1 MKWNWKKDKNYGD
14 GGYHAKNGMIE
25 LQVWQ
30 VWDTG
35 YGQDPVWLT
44 AVDIK
49 ISKEDVGTLY
59 PKNHHKLEKAKQFA
73 EKAAEDWVKKLNK
86 SLK

>member
-1 MKWNWKKDKNYGD
+1 MNWNWKKDKSNSDD
-14 GGYHAKNGMIE
+14 GYRAKNGMIE

-30 VWDTG
+30 AYDLG
-35 YGQDPVWLT
+35 FNEDAVWLT

-49 ISKEDVGTLY
+49 ISKDYTGTLY
-59 PKNHHKLEKAKQFA
+59 PKNHVDLEKAKKIA
-73 EKAAEDWVKKLNK
+73 EKAAEDWINKLNK